1 AVVDQ
6 HVVAAAVHREDRARP
21 RVLVLGALL
30 RARPAAAPVRPDA
43 YLVLGVAQ
51 VPRHYRG
58 LLAAPASPEPGAA
71 APTTGTRPSVIGPRP
86 RACRTTSARSRGASW
101 TSWRRRRPRR
111 RAPRARRRRRT
122 SPSGGRGRSRRRHR
136 AGRRRG
142 SAARPGAPRR
152 RRRAGGSR

>member
-1 AVVDQ
+1 GDQHALDGVLGVVGGASQRRGPLVATDHARERVGCARQVADEVDPVADDERGAAELAGLHRADPRAVVDQ

-71 APTTGTRPSVIGPRP
+71 APTTGTRPS
-86 RACRTTSARSRGASW
+86 
-101 TSWRRRRPRR
+101 
-111 RAPRARRRRRT
+111 
-122 SPSGGRGRSRRRHR
+122 
-136 AGRRRG
+136 
-142 SAARPGAPRR
+142 
-152 RRRAGGSR
+152 